1 MSKDIE
7 KTENENEN
15 LPVQNQ
21 AHNHY
26 ERHGAQ
32 TTQRNI
38 VGQLLKFIKGHWL
51 TGGAN
56 NEMVE
61 IEAGTRLIA
70 NMASLTVGWQKWE
83 DDKPIDNHM
92 GLVSENYQPPNRATL
107 GDNKEDGGWLKDENG
122 VLRDPW
128 QRSNMVIMRQIGT
141 EGDDD
146 GLYTFA
152 TSSRGGINAIG
163 LLSTAY
169 GKKIRENNELLPIVE
184 LRASNYAHSNKQ
196 RGIIDI
202 PVLTIVGWGVADDVD
217 DATETVDAETGEV
230 IEPVGAAPKK
240 AEHAKAE
247 HAKAGATK
255 KPEPAKKAAPT
266 TGKKKTGTRF

>member
-1 MSKDIE
+1 MTKDIE
-7 KTENENEN
+7 KVENETLPAQN
-15 LPVQNQ
+15 LQ
-21 AHNHY
+21 HNPY

-38 VGQLLKFIKGHWL
+38 VGQLLKFIKGRWL

-61 IEAGTRLIA
+61 IEAGTRAIV

-83 DDKPIDNHM
+83 DDKPVDNHM
-92 GLVSENYQPPNRATL
+92 GLVSENYQPPNRTTL
-107 GDNKEDGGWLKDENG
+107 GDNKEDGGWERDENG
-122 VLRDPW
+122 VERDPW
-128 QRSNMVIMRQIGT
+128 QKSNMVIMREIGT
-141 EGDDD
+141 EGDDE

-163 LLSTAY
+163 VLSTAY

-184 LRASNYAHSNKQ
+184 LRASSYAHSNKQ

-202 PVLTIVGWGVADDVD
+202 PVFTIVGWGTAADVD

-230 IEPVGAAPKK
+230 VEAIGAAPKK
-240 AEHAKAE
+240 AERAEHAKAE
-247 HAKAGATK
+247 HAKASK
-255 KPEPAKKAAPT
+255 KPEPAKKTAAPA
-266 TGKKKTGTRF
+266 GKKKTGTRF